1 MKQVMFSLFNG
12 QEERYRSLVEDSMQ
26 AKVLRNYL
34 LNEYTLPEDLTIFSK
49 GDTKDTKNGKF
60 YFDDFTNEKLNS
72 CVAAV
77 KEKGYKANRS
87 SVMRHVIEELIKKLE
102 GQSKKVSPVERQVK
116 KIDVYFE
123 RGTRAVLEKYVNF
136 RDRNATLE
144 RFILEEYEPKD
155 LTYVMDRLRE
165 PEQMKV
171 GMDIKAYE
179 KLDSLVGK
187 INKDGV
193 NRTIL
198 FRDVVIQLVS
208 KLSKSDARELIAEK
222 RLEYSLDE
230 VLEVS
235 GPERLTEVLE
245 SYIVKIKE

>member
-1 MKQVMFSLFNG
+1 
-12 QEERYRSLVEDSMQ
+12 
-26 AKVLRNYL
+26 
-34 LNEYTLPEDLTIFSK
+34 
-49 GDTKDTKNGKF
+49 
-60 YFDDFTNEKLNS
+60 
-72 CVAAV
+72 
-77 KEKGYKANRS
+77 
-87 SVMRHVIEELIKKLE
+87 
-102 GQSKKVSPVERQVK
+102 
-116 KIDVYFE
+116 
-123 RGTRAVLEKYVNF
+123 
-136 RDRNATLE
+136 
-144 RFILEEYEPKD
+144 
-155 LTYVMDRLRE
+155 
-165 PEQMKV
+165 MKV

-179 KLDSLVGK
+179 KLDSLVDK

>member
-1 MKQVMFSLFNG
+1 
-12 QEERYRSLVEDSMQ
+12 
-26 AKVLRNYL
+26 
-34 LNEYTLPEDLTIFSK
+34 
-49 GDTKDTKNGKF
+49 
-60 YFDDFTNEKLNS
+60 
-72 CVAAV
+72 
-77 KEKGYKANRS
+77 
-87 SVMRHVIEELIKKLE
+87 MRHVIDQLIQKLE
-102 GQSKKVSPVERQVK
+102 AQNEKISPAERQVK

-155 LTYVMDRLRE
+155 LNYVMDKLRE

-179 KLDSLVGK
+179 KLDRLVDK

-198 FRDVVIQLVS
+198 FRDVVNQLVS
-208 KLSKSDARELIAEK
+208 KLSNSDARELIAEK
-222 RLEYSLDE
+222 RLEYSIDDF
-230 VLEVS
+230 LEVS

-245 SYIVKIKE
+245 SYIVKLKE